1 MEDVRTSKEVLK
13 LEKTLIVKV
22 GNGYLFNRENGYY
35 SLNIN
40 NLNGISEEM
49 SIIMT
54 ENHIN
59 VLLVSSGSI
68 GAALWKL
75 GLNEKPKDSDTV
87 SSLAGIGQPYLM
99 KEYIAA
105 FSRYGKTCAQC
116 LIDYHD
122 LNKDEI
128 INVIR
133 KRQKIL
139 YGLGVISIYN
149 GNAFLKIENND
160 FLAAYLAKCLYADNV
175 VMLSNYVDGLGTGGG
190 KSKDEARNILN
201 KDKIKLDIINDY
213 YELEYDKSKYK
224 PKIRKILNI

>member
-1 MEDVRTSKEVLK
+1 MDN
-13 LEKTLIVKV
+13 TLVVKV
-22 GNGYLFNRENGYY
+22 GNGYLFNYENGYY

-40 NLNGISEEM
+40 NLNGVAEEISL
-49 SIIMT
+49 IMT

-59 VLLVSSGSI
+59 VSLVSSGSI

-75 GLNEKPKDSDTV
+75 GLNERPKDSDIV

-105 FSRYGKTCAQC
+105 FSRYGKICAQC
-116 LIDYHD
+116 IIDYHD
-122 LNKDEI
+122 LNKDEM

-133 KRQKIL
+133 KRQKMF
-139 YGLGVISIYN
+139 YDQGVIPIYN

-160 FLAAYLAKCLYADNV
+160 FLASYLAKCLSADVV
-175 VMLSNYVDGLGTGGG
+175 VMLSNYVEGLGTGGG
-190 KSKDEARNILN
+190 RSKDDARNILN
-201 KDKIKLDIINDY
+201 EEKIRLEIINDY

-224 PKIRKILNI
+224 PKIRKILNL